1 MSAMFGTPP
10 TPLKVPAY
18 SPRRLVTGLAL
29 VAVLFGSLMVLT
41 NCSTTVQ
48 PGNVGVRIR
57 TLGTNAG
64 VQQEPLPARWYLVG
78 VGERIVQYPAI
89 QRTYTYTREADQFGS
104 DGNEEISFSDNN
116 ALPMTADVQVV
127 MRVDPLA
134 APVLYTRYRLS
145 FDQLFQGPIRNDI
158 RSAIAAETELVP
170 VEFLYR
176 GGRQQVIQKA
186 LTRVQKKW
194 SSQGVAIS
202 QVDWIGNIRYPQV
215 ILDSIQ
221 AKTKADADTI
231 AAQARVAV
239 AKAVAESKVE
249 QARGEAEANRLLAQ
263 SISSSPEVVQLRAI
277 EKWDGKLPTVTGGSV
292 PFVDIRG
299 K

>member
-1 MSAMFGTPP
+1 MVGNSPLDFRLPP
-10 TPLKVPAY
+10 LA
-18 SPRRLVTGLAL
+18 PRRVLTGLAL
-29 VAVLFGSLMVLT
+29 FAVLFVALFVLT

-57 TLGTNAG
+57 TLWTNAG
-64 VQQEPLPARWYLVG
+64 VQQEPLPARWYIVG
-78 VGERIVQYPAI
+78 IGERIVQYPAI
-89 QRTYTYTREADQFGS
+89 QRTYTYTRDADQFGS
-104 DGNEEISFSDNN
+104 NVNEEISFSDNN
-116 ALPMTADVQVV
+116 ALPMTADVQIVL
-127 MRVDPLA
+127 RVDPQA

-145 FDQLFQGPIRNDI
+145 FDQLFQGPIRNDV

-170 VEFLYR
+170 VEFLYK

-186 LTRVQKKW
+186 LARVQRKW
-194 SSQGVAIS
+194 SGQGVAIT
-202 QVDWIGNIRYPQV
+202 QLDWIGNIRYPQV

-221 AKTKADADTI
+221 AKTKADADTV

-239 AKAVAESKVE
+239 AKAVADSKVE
-249 QARGEAEANRLLAQ
+249 EARGEAEANRLLAQ
-263 SISSSPEVVQLRAI
+263 SIASNPEVVQLRAI

>member
-1 MSAMFGTPP
+1 MVGNMPAG
-10 TPLKVPAY
+10 LKMPSLA
-18 SPRRLVTGLAL
+18 PRRLVTGIALIVVLFIAL
-29 VAVLFGSLMVLT
+29 VVLT

-64 VQQEPLPARWYLVG
+64 VQQDPLPARWYLVG

-89 QRTYTYTREADQFGS
+89 QRTYTYTRDADQFGS
-104 DGNEEISFSDNN
+104 NINEEISFSDNN
-116 ALPMTADVQVV
+116 ALPMTADVQIVL
-127 MRVDPLA
+127 RVDPVD
-134 APVLYTRYRLS
+134 APILYTRYRLS
-145 FDQLFQGPIRNDI
+145 FDQLFQGPIRNDV

-186 LTRVQKKW
+186 LARVQRKW
-194 SSQGVAIS
+194 ASQGVAIS
-202 QVDWIGNIRYPQV
+202 QLDWIGNIRYPQV

-221 AKTKADADTI
+221 AKTKADADTV

-239 AKAVAESKVE
+239 AKAVADSKIE
-249 QARGEAEANRLLAQ
+249 EAKGEAEANRLLAQ
-263 SISSSPEVVQLRAI
+263 SIASNPEVVQLRAI
-277 EKWDGKLPTVTGGSV
+277 EKWDGKLPTVTGGST
-292 PFVDIRG
+292 PFVDVRG